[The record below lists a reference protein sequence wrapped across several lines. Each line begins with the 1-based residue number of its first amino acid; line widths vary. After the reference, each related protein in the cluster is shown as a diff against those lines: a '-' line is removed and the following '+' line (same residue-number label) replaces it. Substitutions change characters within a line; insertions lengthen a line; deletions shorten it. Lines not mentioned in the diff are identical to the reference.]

1 MKKNRFNRFIKSLR
15 TMREQA
21 TDVQAL
27 DSIGVYAEWKTDTS
41 YAVGDRI
48 SHNGYLYKCIQAHA
62 SQESWSPDLTPALWT
77 RVYIEEF
84 PEWVQP
90 IGSTDAYMTGD
101 KVTYQNVHYI
111 SVVDYNTWKPT
122 EYGWEVYE

>member
-1 MKKNRFNRFIKSLR
+1 MKRNRFEKFVASLK
-15 TMREQA
+15 TMREKA

-27 DSIGVYAEWKTDTS
+27 DSIGVYAEWKSDES
-41 YAVGDRI
+41 YTVDNRI
-48 SHNGYLYKCIQAHA
+48 SHNGYLYKCIQSHDA
-62 SQESWSPDLTPALWT
+62 QPSWSPDVTPALWT

-90 IGSTDAYMTGD
+90 TGATDAYMTGD

-111 SVVDYNTWKPT
+111 SVVDYNTWQPT
-122 EYGWEVYE
+122 VYGWEVYE